1 MIKVDR
7 DMVGL
12 APMAMRQLKEAHLE
26 AKRFYD
32 VDPKERSQKRFSFR
46 SEPWRSAR
54 PPLLQLFDETCAY
67 CESPSSQVELN
78 VEHFRPVTEATNA
91 DGSSVPDCYWW
102 LAYKWENLYLVCT
115 ECAQNKSNLFPVEGD
130 RLRKERM
137 FGPKFPEQY
146 LLIDPCVDHPTNYLR
161 FLDDG
166 IVQGISMKDAKSPI
180 DSRGSFTIQVLGLNR
195 SDLVARRRQT
205 IERTRT
211 RINEFN
217 PKKRNQSDQEL
228 RAFVETI
235 EELTNEFSSFVAA
248 KRHHVAR
255 FFLSNPSLHERLLGK
270 FKTAM
275 LRIDKNLR
283 RYLEVEQSFTGAKA
297 RIVKPE
303 VKKVVTPATSEVSFS
318 YDNIYIR
325 RIEISNFRNIHSL
338 DIKLQ
343 TELSNPEETL
353 GADPADSGGS
363 AIRTGWKMLLGENG
377 AGKSSVLKAVAL
389 ALMGEEDYNAKKQDN
404 RLEESRIFNRN
415 TKARNGY
422 IKITLSKG
430 EPIEVKLTRK
440 KVSFVSGAEGLKG
453 MFIRGYGSA
462 RLFDRPENVS
472 QDGENNPN
480 PLRQVTN
487 LFHPEEVLLHP
498 IGWLN
503 ANPDALGSAGL
514 SFRDLLNLP
523 DDIDTPLTHEENEIM
538 LNTGGEPVPLTEQ
551 SDGYK
556 TVLAFVLDI
565 LAGLPTSRHDKS
577 TASGIILIDE
587 IDSHLHPK
595 WKMRIVK
602 SLRKAFP
609 KLQFIATTHEP
620 LCLRGLGKGEI
631 SVMRKIDGVVQID
644 DDLPSPEN
652 LRIDQLLTS
661 ELFGLESTIDP
672 VVNEKFFNYYQLL
685 ANSTESAN
693 TLSPEERKSK
703 LAGLK
708 HELQKY
714 NTLGFTRRDQMVYE
728 LIDEYL
734 SENPLKP
741 VDPGQSALR
750 EDTKRRVFELWD
762 LINLRNQQL

>member
-12 APMAMRQLKEAHLE
+12 APLAMKQLKAAHAE
-26 AKRFYD
+26 AKAFYA
-32 VDPKERSQKRFSFR
+32 VDPKDRSQKRFAFK
-46 SEPWRSAR
+46 SEAWRSAR

-78 VEHFRPVTEATNA
+78 VEHFRPVTEATNP

-115 ECAQNKSNLFPVEGD
+115 ECAQNKSNLFPVDGD
-130 RLRKERM
+130 RLKKERM
-137 FGPKFPEQY
+137 FGPKNPELY
-146 LLIDPCVDHPTNYLR
+146 LLIDPCLDQPTNYLR

-166 IVQGISMKDAKSPI
+166 VVQSISMKGAKSPV
-180 DSRGSFTIQVLGLNR
+180 DSRGSVAIQVLGLNR
-195 SDLVARRRQT
+195 ADLVARRRQA
-205 IERTRT
+205 IERVRN
-211 RINEFN
+211 RIAEFN
-217 PKKRNQSDQEL
+217 PNKRNQSVEEL
-228 RAFVETI
+228 RAFVQTM
-235 EELTNEFSSFVAA
+235 EELTSEFTSFVAA

-255 FFLSNPSLHERLLGK
+255 FFLSHPSLHERLLGK

-283 RYLEVEQSFTGAKA
+283 LYVEVEQSFTGARA
-297 RIVKPE
+297 RIVKPKT
-303 VKKVVTPATSEVSFS
+303 KKVVTPATSEVSFN
-318 YDNIYIR
+318 YDNVYIK

-338 DIKLQ
+338 DLNLQ

-353 GADPADSGGS
+353 GVDPAGSGGS

-389 ALMGEEDYNAKKQDN
+389 ALMGEEDYKANKQEN

-415 TKARNGY
+415 TTKKSGF

-430 EPIEVKLTRK
+430 EPIEVRLTRT
-440 KVSFVSGAEGLKG
+440 KVTFVSGAEGLKG
-453 MFIRGYGSA
+453 IFIRGYGSA
-462 RLFDRPENVS
+462 RLLDRPENINR
-472 QDGENNPN
+472 QGENNPD

-487 LFHPEEVLLHP
+487 LFHPEDVLSHP

-503 ANPDALGSAGL
+503 ANTDALDSAGL

-523 DDIDTPLTHEENEIM
+523 DDIDTPLTLDQNEIM
-538 LNTGGEPVPLTEQ
+538 LNTGGKPVPLTEQ

-556 TVLAFVLDI
+556 TVLAFVLDM
-565 LAGLPTSRHDKS
+565 LAGLPTSLHDKS

-587 IDSHLHPK
+587 LDSHLHPK

-631 SVMRKIDGVVQID
+631 SVMRKVNGIVEID

-672 VVNEKFFNYYQLL
+672 VVDEKFFNYYQLL
-685 ANSTESAN
+685 ANSTESSSS
-693 TLSPEERKSK
+693 LPPEERQTK

-714 NTLGFTRRDQMVYE
+714 NTLGFTRRDQMVYD

-734 SENPLKP
+734 ANKTGKTPEAT
-741 VDPGQSALR
+741 QSALR
-750 EDTKRRVFELWD
+750 EETKKRVFELWD
-762 LINLRNQQL
+762 LINLRNQ